1 MQLNSRRRK
10 FSFLFS
16 ATLLSLLVLSLT
28 VRSALAYKYGHADD
42 VASLQ
47 RAARLEPD
55 NAARHHWLGRVALFV
70 DQDHQAAVRELSQ
83 ATRLNPWIAEYWL
96 DLALAHKAAGDS
108 AGEADSLDRALH
120 TEAKNM
126 NAAISEGNFFLS
138 RGETAAAMQR
148 FREVLE
154 NDPPEPLAV
163 IETCWRA
170 THDVGAVLAAL
181 PPRADLHFRF
191 LELLVRYGEIDAA
204 GRVWQRL
211 VSLPQPFQSGKPLAY
226 VDWLIGMKQP
236 AAARSA
242 WDQVQQI
249 SSNGAASSAPLVNPG
264 FEDDLQ
270 NAGFDW
276 RFANGVPV
284 TFDQDEEQAHSGKH
298 SLAINYSGAAIN
310 DSGVW
315 QLFPAEPGETIHLA
329 AFTKTKE
336 LLASE
341 RPRLGVEDFYTHV
354 LLATGPPI
362 ADSSLWQPTS
372 VDFTVPPDCHLLAFR
387 IVLGADRTRIKGT
400 LWVDDFQLTRTPA
413 TPVAN
418 AAAITKVP

>member
-1 MQLNSRRRK
+1 
-10 FSFLFS
+10 
-16 ATLLSLLVLSLT
+16 LSLLVLSLT
-28 VRSALAYKYGHADD
+28 LRSALAFKYGHADD
-42 VASLQ
+42 KASLE
-47 RAARLEPD
+47 RAARFEPD

-70 DQDHQAAVRELSQ
+70 EQDHQAAVRELSG

-96 DLALAHKAAGDS
+96 DLALAYKAAGDS
-108 AGEADSLDRALH
+108 TSEAGALDRALH
-120 TEAKNM
+120 TEPKNL
-126 NAAISEGNFFLS
+126 NAAISEGNFYLS
-138 RGETAAAMQR
+138 RGETATAMQR

-154 NDPPEPLAV
+154 NDAPEPLSV
-163 IETCWRA
+163 IDTCWRA
-170 THDVGAVLAAL
+170 TRDSNAVLAAL

-191 LELLVRYGEIDAA
+191 LELLVRYGDVDASA
-204 GRVWQRL
+204 KVWQRL

-236 AAARSA
+236 AAARAA

-249 SSNGAASSAPLVNPG
+249 TTNGHASSEPLVNPG

-276 RFANGVPV
+276 RFANGGAV

-298 SLAINYSGAAIN
+298 SLAISYSGAAIN

-315 QLFPAEPGETIHLA
+315 QLFTVEPGETIHLA
-329 AFTKTKE
+329 AFTKTKD

-341 RPRLGVEDFYTHV
+341 RPRLGVEDFYTHALV
-354 LLATGPPI
+354 ATGQPI
-362 ADSSLWQPTS
+362 ADASLWQPTR
-372 VDFTVPPDCHLLAFR
+372 VDFTVPPDCHLVAFR

-400 LWVDDFQLTRTPA
+400 LWIDDFQVTKTVA
-413 TPVAN
+413 SPVMESTAV
-418 AAAITKVP
+418 TKVP